1 MSDFPHWTG
10 PAAPDIAALP
20 RLSALEAFDA
30 MRVFIENHWEHGLKE
45 SDDLV
50 WLLSAMN
57 RETAIWA
64 DGGPADPAM
73 WGDWLVALAKVK
85 SIDLSA
91 EPARPVRYAPPSD

>member
-1 MSDFPHWTG
+1 MTDFPDWSG

-20 RLSALEAFDA
+20 HLTALEAFDA
-30 MRVFIENHWEHGLKE
+30 MRVFIENHWERGGRQ

-50 WLLSAMN
+50 WLLSATN
-57 RETAIWA
+57 RETVIWP

-73 WGDWLVALAKVK
+73 WGDWLVAVGEVK

-91 EPARPVRYAPPSD
+91 EAAKPARYAPDTD